1 MWVASTFVTKL
12 AVGFRAAVAVTVG
25 PGLAVVDRREIRCRD
40 GQPYHLAR
48 SKPIPQAREIV
59 DRANAEARSRVLDGL
74 RQLAQ
79 DVAPDGL
86 VAVGLVL
93 GSFRLPSSLESL
105 LASHPACHAAEGE
118 MSREAVFAAA
128 DVLGLPVTG
137 VRDRDIEMGT
147 EVSALGRTLGPPWR
161 KDHKL
166 AATVAWLAL
175 HSSA

>member
-1 MWVASTFVTKL
+1 LLVTKL

-25 PGLAVVDRREIRCRD
+25 PDLTVVDRREIHVRN

-48 SKPIPQAREIV
+48 SKPIAQARKII
-59 DRANAEARSRVLDGL
+59 DRANAEARERMLDGMRRL
-74 RQLAQ
+74 IDDLA
-79 DVAPDGL
+79 PNEL

-137 VRDRDIEMGT
+137 VRDRDIEVGT
-147 EVSALGRTLGPPWR
+147 EMSALGRTLGPPWR